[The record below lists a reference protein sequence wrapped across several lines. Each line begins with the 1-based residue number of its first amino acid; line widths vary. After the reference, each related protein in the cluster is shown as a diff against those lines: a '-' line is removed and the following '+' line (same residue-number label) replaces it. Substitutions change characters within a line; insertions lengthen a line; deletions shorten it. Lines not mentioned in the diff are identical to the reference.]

1 MAAVPS
7 TGSLVGRPRMVQVA
21 SVTRGVLR
29 IRLTFQDFDS
39 VMTSSRSPS
48 AAAQIGT
55 GLGLPSFV
63 KGVSRMEW
71 AWAGWARGGPTP
83 QTLPREQT
91 ETSRL
96 GNEQRGEHT
105 VRPPQRS
112 RR

>member
-7 TGSLVGRPRMVQVA
+7 TGSLVGRPRMLQVA

-55 GLGLPSFV
+55 GLGLPSLV
-63 KGVSRMEW
+63 KVVSKKYWDLAGSAKVGVTL
-71 AWAGWARGGPTP
+71 PH
-83 QTLPREQT
+83 LPRERT
-91 ETSRL
+91 ADSWLR
-96 GNEQRGEHT
+96 NEQR
-105 VRPPQRS
+105 
-112 RR
+112 